1 VHITAAPHCS
11 VFGCCWQAPAPLHA
25 PVLPQVVLVG
35 QRPCGSPIVD
45 GTFAHV
51 PDPFRPQDWQVGQLE
66 VVQQT
71 PSTQLPLTHW
81 LPPPQATPGPFLG
94 AQLTPEQ

>member
-1 VHITAAPHCS
+1 
-11 VFGCCWQAPAPLHA
+11 VFACCWQAPAPSQA
-25 PVLPQVVLVG
+25 PVLPHVVLVG

-51 PDPFRPQDWQVGQLE
+51 PRPFMPQDWQVGQLE
-66 VVQQT
+66 VMQQA

-81 LPPPQATPGPFLG
+81 LLPVQAPPSPFL
-94 AQLTPEQ
+94 ATQLTPEQ